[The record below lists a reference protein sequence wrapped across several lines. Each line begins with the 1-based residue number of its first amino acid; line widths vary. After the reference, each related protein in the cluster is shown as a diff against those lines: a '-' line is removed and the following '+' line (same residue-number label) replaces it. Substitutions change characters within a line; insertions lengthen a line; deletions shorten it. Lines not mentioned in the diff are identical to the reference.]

1 MNMFL
6 KELVDTRATHAAV
19 AFDMRAK
26 TFRHKMFEG
35 YKAKR
40 HAMPDDLAAQLFDL
54 KDLLIVMGI
63 KIFEKSGFEAD
74 DIIGTLS
81 RLSNEQGYECA
92 ILTGDRD
99 LLQLVNEKTQVILQ
113 KVGVSKIE
121 LFNLEKFKNEYG
133 VEPKQLPDIKALW
146 GDQSDNIP
154 GIPGIG
160 EKTAIK
166 LVKEYG
172 VVENLPEKYEK
183 DREHIA
189 LCKTL
194 ATIKCDV
201 EGVAFNPDELAF
213 TLPFDK
219 PVYDAF
225 KSRAFHSICLRPEL
239 FKNTGV
245 PQQMRLF

>member
-1 MNMFL
+1 
-6 KELVDTRATHAAV
+6 
-19 AFDMRAK
+19 
-26 TFRHKMFEG
+26 
-35 YKAKR
+35 
-40 HAMPDDLAAQLFDL
+40 
-54 KDLLIVMGI
+54 MGI

-74 DIIGTLS
+74 DIIGTLAN
-81 RLSNEQGYECA
+81 LSNAQGFDCA

-113 KVGVSKIE
+113 KVGVSKID
-121 LFNLEKFKNEYG
+121 FFDLERFRQEYG
-133 VEPKQLPDIKALW
+133 LEPKQLPDIKALW

-154 GIPGIG
+154 GIAGIG

-172 VVENLPEKYEK
+172 AVENLPEKYDK
-183 DREHIA
+183 DKEHIA
-189 LCKTL
+189 MCKTL

-201 EGVAFNPDELAF
+201 DGVVFKPEELVFNI
-213 TLPFDK
+213 PFDK

-225 KSRAFHSICLRPEL
+225 KSRGFHSICSRPEL